1 MLPSPSE
8 TAGVADEAKGNEDMF
23 WFPNPPS
30 GSMRSVHGNPVAKR
44 RPPRD
49 WGNEMPNGY
58 SAAAGP
64 IKLDAMIPLFGKLN
78 LVMATSQTS

>member
-1 MLPSPSE
+1 M
-8 TAGVADEAKGNEDMF
+8 ADEAKGNEDMF

-30 GSMRSVHGNPVAKR
+30 GSVRSMHGNPVVAKR
-44 RPPRD
+44 QPPRD